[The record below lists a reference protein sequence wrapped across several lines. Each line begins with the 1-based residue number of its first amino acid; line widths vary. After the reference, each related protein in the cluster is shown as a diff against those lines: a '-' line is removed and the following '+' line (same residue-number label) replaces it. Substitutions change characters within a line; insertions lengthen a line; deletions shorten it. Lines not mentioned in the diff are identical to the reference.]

1 MKTTYNDPQVKLNTN
16 RRGKTDYDIVV
27 YGTRSLR
34 KQLDD
39 TVAAAIRR
47 YMEEKEIELE
57 RERLH
62 NERLKYLPVALNLL
76 KADYPDLYRLIVEY
90 YYAETKTTMADLGKR
105 YGLSTEAVRYR
116 IKSAKEK
123 LKLYITMHENKE

>member
-1 MKTTYNDPQVKLNTN
+1 MVVGRFMPIDSLTVFICTFPSDRKGRRCFMKSTYNDPQVKLNTN

-47 YMEEKEIELE
+47 YME
-57 RERLH
+57 
-62 NERLKYLPVALNLL
+62 
-76 KADYPDLYRLIVEY
+76 
-90 YYAETKTTMADLGKR
+90 
-105 YGLSTEAVRYR
+105 
-116 IKSAKEK
+116 
-123 LKLYITMHENKE
+123 

>member
-1 MKTTYNDPQVKLNTN
+1 MFSLAMASSSSAVTPSPFAIASVIGADAIPEASLDPDPATLPIN
-16 RRGKTDYDIVV
+16 
-27 YGTRSLR
+27 
-34 KQLDD
+34 
-39 TVAAAIRR
+39 
-47 YMEEKEIELE
+47 EIELE

-105 YGLSTEAVRYR
+105 HGLTTETVRYR

-123 LKLYITMHENKE
+123 LKLYIIMHENKE